1 MERQR
6 GFAVGWARWV
16 LILALTG
23 QAASV
28 AGHGLHISFAKSEL
42 TERTFKGKVVFNK
55 LDFQDAVGRWN
66 DGIPLLDLRPTNGKA
81 LRSVT

>member
-6 GFAVGWARWV
+6 GF
-16 LILALTG
+16 
-23 QAASV
+23 
-28 AGHGLHISFAKSEL
+28 
-42 TERTFKGKVVFNK
+42 VVFNK

-81 LRSVT
+81 LRSVTRNVTSRPR

>member
-6 GFAVGWARWV
+6 GFAAGWARWV

-42 TERTFKGKVVFNK
+42 TERAFKGNVVFNK